1 MLSFWTFFQI
11 NESLEIDE
19 NGEATSS
26 MVIISPQS
34 DCSKCVDLRKE
45 KKNLHSK
52 LRRLQSKLK
61 QLQHSKT
68 ENQAR
73 WVSTVE
79 TIVRNDEKEMQSTG

>member
-1 MLSFWTFFQI
+1 M
-11 NESLEIDE
+11 EIDE
-19 NGEATSS
+19 NGKATSS
-26 MVIISPQS
+26 MVIISHQS
-34 DCSKCVDLRKE
+34 DCSKCVDVRNE
-45 KKNLHSK
+45 NKNLHSK